1 MASVTSTTTGND
13 AQHETETG
21 EQTRHQSGESPAAR
35 LFRQLV
41 SYGIIGVMCSGLD
54 TVLFALFTYVLHG
67 NDLVSNFVS
76 VSIGITL
83 SFFLN
88 RRFTFK
94 VSDHAAR
101 RYVTFFAVGMCGL
114 ALSEGM
120 LMLAAAIGMEAIV
133 MKVIS
138 IFVVAAFQFVL
149 NKLISFRP
157 AKEQA

>member
-1 MASVTSTTTGND
+1 MTDIALESGNGD
-13 AQHETETG
+13 G
-21 EQTRHQSGESPAAR
+21 RIMPADRQKSQGKATLMG

-41 SYGIIGVMCSGLD
+41 SYGIIGIMCSGVD

-67 NDLVSNFVS
+67 NDLVSNFIS
-76 VSIGITL
+76 VSIGITM

-101 RYVTFFAVGMCGL
+101 RYAMFFAVGMCGL

-120 LMLAAAIGMEAIV
+120 LVLAASIGMEAIV

-149 NKLISFRP
+149 NKLVSFRP
-157 AKEQA
+157 DRARA